1 MHYSKLIVK
10 KIHTDSCLRLFEISI
25 IIANIQKIVLVLSE
39 MSLVLTQQ
47 WSLIFIET
55 VKETELFAPKMAFV
69 LILEGGLYL
78 SSKEKSLKLTWNDN
92 DNNNSDK
99 VSR

>member
-1 MHYSKLIVK
+1 
-10 KIHTDSCLRLFEISI
+10 
-25 IIANIQKIVLVLSE
+25 

-78 SSKEKSLKLTWNDN
+78 SSKEMSLKLTWNDN